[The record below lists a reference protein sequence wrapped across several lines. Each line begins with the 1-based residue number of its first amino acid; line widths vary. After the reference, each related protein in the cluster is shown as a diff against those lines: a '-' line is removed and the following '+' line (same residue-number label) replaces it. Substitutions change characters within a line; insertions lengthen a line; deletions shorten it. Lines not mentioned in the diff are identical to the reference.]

1 MLNINEIRAAIDEL
15 ERAESSFPAYAKLAH
30 LYTILDHNA
39 EPRREKPKEE
49 QYSLSAPP
57 TEIPDSDFL
66 RVANRLDYDKVLAVI
81 DDLMDTLKTVQP
93 NVYSA
98 VMRQLIQP

>member
-1 MLNINEIRAAIDEL
+1 MLNVNEIKAAIDEL

-39 EPRREKPKEE
+39 EPRREEPKEE

-57 TEIPDSDFL
+57 PEMPDSDFL
-66 RVANRLDYDKVLAVI
+66 RVAYRLDYDKVLAVM